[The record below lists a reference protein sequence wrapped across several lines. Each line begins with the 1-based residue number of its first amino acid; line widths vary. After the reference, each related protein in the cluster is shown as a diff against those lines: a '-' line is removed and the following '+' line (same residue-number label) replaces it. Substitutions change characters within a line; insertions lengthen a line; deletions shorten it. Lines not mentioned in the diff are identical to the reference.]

1 MIKAFIYR
9 HIGNLLYRLNG
20 GLEGLHKGNRLYT
33 LMICFLSKAHHEE
46 DKRIFKIIGRPK

>member
-9 HIGNLLYRLNG
+9 FVGSLFYRLNG

-33 LMICFLSKAHHEE
+33 LMIWFLSKAHHEE
-46 DKRIFKIIGRPK
+46 DKTIFRERTK